1 MGYLARLTDFSG
13 NLNMNITNVNPIGSA
28 IVEFNALEV
37 GFQVFGNEP
46 LDIKLNKKKLP
57 RPIKNGDFSEDLK
70 RIGLTA
76 I

>member
-1 MGYLARLTDFSG
+1 
-13 NLNMNITNVNPIGSA
+13 MNITNVNPIGSA
-28 IVEFNALEV
+28 IVEFNALKV
-37 GFQVFGNEP
+37 GFQAFGNEP

-57 RPIKNGDFSEDLK
+57 RPIKNRDFSEDLK